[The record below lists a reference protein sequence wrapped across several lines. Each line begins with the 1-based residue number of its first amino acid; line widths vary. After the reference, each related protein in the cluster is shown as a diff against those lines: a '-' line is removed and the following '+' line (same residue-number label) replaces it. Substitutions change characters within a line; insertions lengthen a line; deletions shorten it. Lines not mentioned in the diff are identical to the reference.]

1 MKKGFSLLL
10 SIIFLMVMAF
20 VGIMVMSFSASTSYH
35 VRESYLDT
43 KAELVLK
50 SATEYA
56 ILALQGHHFQTNKRL
71 KHIHIDY
78 PLFNADIK
86 FHYFLTNCPLNDNN
100 CTQISTADTN
110 GSVIVYVEITSKN
123 LKYHIRKFRS
133 TLQNP

>member
-1 MKKGFSLLL
+1 
-10 SIIFLMVMAF
+10 MAF
-20 VGIMVMSFSASTSYH
+20 IGMMVMSFSASTSHH

-43 KAELVLK
+43 KADLALR

-56 ILALQGHHFQTNKRL
+56 ILALQGHHFQTNNRIN
-71 KHIHIDY
+71 HIRIDY
-78 PLFNADIK
+78 PLFNADIR
-86 FHYFLTNCPLNDNN
+86 FHYFLTNCPSNDNN

-123 LKYHIRKFRS
+123 PDFHIRKFRA